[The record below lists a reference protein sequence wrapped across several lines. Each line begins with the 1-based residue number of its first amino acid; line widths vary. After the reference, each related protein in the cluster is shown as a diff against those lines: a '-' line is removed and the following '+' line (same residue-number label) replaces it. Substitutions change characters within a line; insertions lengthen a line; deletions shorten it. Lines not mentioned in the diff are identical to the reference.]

1 MTAVPYTRDAVKA
14 LRFAAAKDVPAAEI
28 LDSFGWDAAMLTR
41 VCRTHG
47 IDLIIARPTRTADSA
62 VVAPTLADQA
72 VRQARLSR
80 GGNNAPKPRASA
92 HPLASPTV
100 ASEFAEPALEQLIA
114 EMPNQQRSILGALN
128 AARKVSPA
136 LVSAS
141 ALNDGKKVGH
151 VVRAINIR
159 LRLRGLPFT
168 TEHVGRQKG
177 QGKPEA
183 MGYRL
188 VEVRR

>member
-1 MTAVPYTRDAVKA
+1 MTAVPYTRDTVKA
-14 LRFAAAKDVPAAEI
+14 LRFAAAKNVPAAEI
-28 LDSFGWDAAMLTR
+28 LDSFGWDAAMLAR

-47 IDLIIARPTRTADSA
+47 IDLIIARPADSA

-72 VRQARLSR
+72 VRRSHLSR
-80 GGNNAPKPRASA
+80 ASNNAPKPRASA
-92 HPLASPTV
+92 HPLATPTV
-100 ASEFAEPALEQLIA
+100 APEFAEPALDHLIA

-136 LVSAS
+136 LVSSS

-151 VVRAINIR
+151 VARAINIR

-168 TEHVGRQKG
+168 IEHVGRQKG
-177 QGKPEA
+177 QGRPEA